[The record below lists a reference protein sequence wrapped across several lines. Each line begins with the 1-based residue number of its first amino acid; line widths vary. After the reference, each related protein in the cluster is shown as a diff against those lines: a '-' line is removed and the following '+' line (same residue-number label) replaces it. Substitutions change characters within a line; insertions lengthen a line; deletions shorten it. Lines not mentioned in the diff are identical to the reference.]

1 MIPGFKLA
9 RAWTQGPRL
18 LREPLFCLF
27 GRFLSLFALK
37 PHFSFATPGNRAIDI
52 LIAE

>member
-18 LREPLFCLF
+18 LREPLF

-37 PHFSFATPGNRAIDI
+37 PHFSFATPGNRTIDI